1 MLETFASSEDV
12 LTGRFLKDEVAYNLL
27 HLIAGSET
35 SVRWVSP
42 GGSLI
47 YAQTPG
53 FNGWLWGAQDSAELE
68 ELLAALADA
77 IAAGEPLPGVTG
89 EPRIAER
96 FAKLYA
102 ARTGGS
108 YRHYMSME
116 AYSCPKAKPPAG
128 VPGYARS
135 AVWDDVDTVA
145 RWLVGFVADAFG
157 RQSDAES
164 QRPAAESIIRRGE
177 LYLWMADDE
186 PVAMANIAHRSPR
199 HARLNYVYTETS
211 CRGQGFASA
220 VVSELCSLLEME
232 GLTPML
238 YADVANPASNK
249 VYRNVGFVACGQV
262 AEYKFEADSR
272 ISK

>member
-35 SVRWVSP
+35 SVRWMAPS
-42 GGSLI
+42 GSLI

-53 FNGWLWGAQDSAELE
+53 FNGWLWGDQDSGELE
-68 ELLAALADA
+68 EQLAALADA
-77 IAAGEPLPGVTG
+77 IAQGDPPPGVTG
-89 EPRIAER
+89 EARIAER

-116 AYSCPKAKPPAG
+116 AYSCPIAKPPAG

-157 RQSDAES
+157 RKSDAES
-164 QRPAAESIIRRGE
+164 QRPTAESLIRRGE
-177 LYLWMADDE
+177 LYLWMTDDE

-199 HARLNYVYTETS
+199 HARLNSVYTQPDR
-211 CRGQGFASA
+211 RGRGYASA
-220 VVSELCSLLEME
+220 VVGELCSLLEME
-232 GLTPML
+232 GLTPTL

-249 VYRNVGFVACGQV
+249 VYRNVGFVSCGQV
-262 AEYKFEADSR
+262 VELKFEA
-272 ISK
+272 